1 MKNALWLL
9 LLAIGQSLSGQDC
22 RVAAVNVL
30 SSDTRQPIP
39 FEPGR
44 LHASLGRVPLEIS
57 NFAKIRGNRIL
68 ILVDIS
74 GSMEIPG
81 LRTLLDLVL
90 QHVPPG
96 SSLAYGFFNESVILS
111 DGFIDADQFGKAL
124 RQLPT
129 LGVKG
134 HTVLYDAL
142 DQGLKLFARPDPGDS
157 ILLISDGGENS
168 SNAGAGTIKKKVLD
182 SGVRL
187 FMIMPTYVTESL
199 PHGPESGP
207 FADRMPEE
215 IHANEEAFRLL
226 SDLAEKSG
234 GAIYTLTTNK
244 ASWSVRNWRAPI
256 LDSIQKFWV
265 EAVGGGYLMTVKLPP
280 GEANF
285 RALKVR
291 LDRSG
296 DKSLE
301 YAFVTYPQ
309 KLVPCSNAA
318 VAIH

>member
-129 LGVKG
+129 LG
-134 HTVLYDAL
+134 
-142 DQGLKLFARPDPGDS
+142 
-157 ILLISDGGENS
+157 
-168 SNAGAGTIKKKVLD
+168 
-182 SGVRL
+182 
-187 FMIMPTYVTESL
+187 
-199 PHGPESGP
+199 
-207 FADRMPEE
+207 
-215 IHANEEAFRLL
+215 
-226 SDLAEKSG
+226 
-234 GAIYTLTTNK
+234 
-244 ASWSVRNWRAPI
+244 
-256 LDSIQKFWV
+256 
-265 EAVGGGYLMTVKLPP
+265 
-280 GEANF
+280 
-285 RALKVR
+285 
-291 LDRSG
+291 
-296 DKSLE
+296 
-301 YAFVTYPQ
+301 
-309 KLVPCSNAA
+309 
-318 VAIH
+318 